1 MLLYTGNARWV
12 VVGKSVISRKIWIT
26 DELVKN
32 PGSVFRKIVGK
43 TAYVT
48 VLNKEVHVIS
58 TLTVKLNN
66 FAKLRQVLG
75 PSKPSVWNWGHL
87 TSNVIVTK
95 SVHLLITAGMHLQ
108 RMYPSIKCNAY
119 PYTVKIILHSS
130 VGQVKTRKIQLLKT
144 SNRTVFTAGQDW
156 HFQTEQT

>member
-32 PGSVFRKIVGK
+32 PGSVYRKIVGK
-43 TAYVT
+43 TAYVM
-48 VLNKEVHVIS
+48 VLN
-58 TLTVKLNN
+58 NN

-75 PSKPSVWNWGHL
+75 PFKPSVWNWGHL

-95 SVHLLITAGMHLQ
+95 SVHLLITAGMRLQ

-130 VGQVKTRKIQLLKT
+130 VGQVKTREIQLLKT

>member
-32 PGSVFRKIVGK
+32 PGSVYRKIVGK
-43 TAYVT
+43 TAYVM
-48 VLNKEVHVIS
+48 VLNKEAHVIS

-75 PSKPSVWNWGHL
+75 PFKPSVWNWGHL
-87 TSNVIVTK
+87 TSSVIVMK
-95 SVHLLITAGMHLQ
+95 SAHLLIIAGMHRQ
-108 RMYPSIKCNAY
+108 RTCHLIKCNVY
-119 PYTVKIILHSS
+119 PSTVKITLLNL
-130 VGQVKTRKIQLLKT
+130 VGQVKTQKIQLLKT
-144 SNRTVFTAGQDW
+144 SNRTVFTAGQD
-156 HFQTEQT
+156 